1 MSELMEI
8 FMGKSLGG
16 TYILTGANL
25 CTSLLFSIGM
35 SGFVMIIY
43 RLCHDTLTYNRKFNM
58 TLLMLSCISTV
69 LLALIQNNPLLSLGV
84 LGSLSIC
91 RVRTNTKDPRD
102 LGFIFWAVAVGIS
115 SAVGAF
121 LTGAVSSGVLAC
133 VLLVLNKGIRKR
145 NARMV
150 IVRGENRQLDFVQ
163 ALLENAAGSTVQSKN
178 IFPDTF
184 ELVYELHV
192 KELEEEHLISV
203 ISSHEG
209 IHGVNVLAPETKVA

>member
-25 CTSLLFSIGM
+25 CTSLLFSVGM
-35 SGFVMIIY
+35 AGFVMIIY
-43 RLCHDTLTYNRKFNM
+43 RLCHDTLTYNRKFNI

-91 RVRTNTKDPRD
+91 RIRMNTKDPQD
-102 LGFIFWAVAVGIS
+102 LGFVFWALAVGIS

-121 LTGAVSSGVLAC
+121 LIGAVSSGVLGC
-133 VLLVLNKGIRKR
+133 VLLILNKTIRKR

-150 IVRGENRQLDFVQ
+150 IVRGDNKQLDFVQ

-178 IFPDTF
+178 VFPDTF
-184 ELVYELHV
+184 ELVYELRV
-192 KELEEEHLISV
+192 KEPEEEHLISML
-203 ISSHEG
+203 SSPEG

>member
-25 CTSLLFSIGM
+25 CTSLLFSVGM
-35 SGFVMIIY
+35 AGFVMIIY
-43 RLCHDTLTYNRKFNM
+43 RLCHDTLTYNRKFNI

-91 RVRTNTKDPRD
+91 RIRMNTKDPQD
-102 LGFIFWAVAVGIS
+102 LGFVFWALAVGIS

-121 LTGAVSSGVLAC
+121 LIGAVSSGVLGC
-133 VLLVLNKGIRKR
+133 VLLILNKTIRKR

-150 IVRGENRQLDFVQ
+150 IVRGDNKQLDFVQ

-178 IFPDTF
+178 VFPDTF
-184 ELVYELHV
+184 ELVYELRV
-192 KELEEEHLISV
+192 KEPEEEHLISML
-203 ISSHEG
+203 SSHEE

>member
-16 TYILTGANL
+16 TYVLTGANL
-25 CTSLLFSIGM
+25 CMSLLFSVGM
-35 SGFVMIIY
+35 TGVVMIIY
-43 RLCHDTLTYNRKFNM
+43 RLCHDTLTYNKRFNA
-58 TLLMLSCISTV
+58 TLMMLSCISTV

-102 LGFIFWAVAVGIS
+102 LGFIFWALAVGIS

-121 LTGAVSSGVLAC
+121 SIGMVSSGVLGC
-133 VLLVLNKGIRKR
+133 VLLILNRSIRKR

-163 ALLENAAGSTVQSKN
+163 ALLESAAGSTVQSKN
-178 IFPDTF
+178 VFPDTF
-184 ELVYELHV
+184 ELVYELRI
-192 KELEEEHLISV
+192 KEIEEEHLISV

-209 IHGVNVLAPETKVA
+209 IHGVNILAPDTKVV

>member
-1 MSELMEI
+1 MSELMEL

-35 SGFVMIIY
+35 AGFVMIIY
-43 RLCHDTLTYNRKFNM
+43 RLCHDALTYNKKFNI
-58 TLLMLSCISTV
+58 TLLMLACISTV

-91 RVRTNTKDPRD
+91 RIRTNTKDPRD
-102 LGFIFWAVAVGIS
+102 LGFVFWALAVGIS

-121 LTGAVSSGVLAC
+121 IIGAFSSGILGL
-133 VLLVLNKGIRKR
+133 VLLILNKNIRKR
-145 NARMV
+145 NTKMV
-150 IVRGENRQLDFVQ
+150 IVRGENKQLDFVQ
-163 ALLENAAGSTVQSKN
+163 AILENVAGSTVQSKN
-178 IFPDTF
+178 VFPDTF

-192 KELEEEHLISV
+192 KEMEEEHLISV
-203 ISSHEG
+203 IRSQEG
-209 IHGVNVLAPETKVA
+209 IHGVNILAPETKVA

>member
-16 TYILTGANL
+16 TYVLTGANL
-25 CTSLLFSIGM
+25 CMSLLFSVGM
-35 SGFVMIIY
+35 TGFVMIIY
-43 RLCHDTLTYNRKFNM
+43 RLCHDTLTYNKRFNA
-58 TLLMLSCISTV
+58 TLMMLSCISTV

-91 RVRTNTKDPRD
+91 RVRTNTKDPRA
-102 LGFIFWAVAVGIS
+102 LGFIFWALAVGIS

-121 LTGAVSSGVLAC
+121 SIGMVSSGVLGC
-133 VLLVLNKGIRKR
+133 VLLILNRSIRKR

-163 ALLENAAGSTVQSKN
+163 ALLESAAGSTVQSKN
-178 IFPDTF
+178 VFPDTF
-184 ELVYELHV
+184 ELVYELRI
-192 KELEEEHLISV
+192 KEIEEEHLISV

-209 IHGVNVLAPETKVA
+209 IHGVNILAPDTKVV

>member
-25 CTSLLFSIGM
+25 CTSLLFSVGM
-35 SGFVMIIY
+35 AGFVMIIY
-43 RLCHDTLTYNRKFNM
+43 RLCHDTLTYNRKFNI

-91 RVRTNTKDPRD
+91 RIRMNTKDPQD
-102 LGFIFWAVAVGIS
+102 LGFVFWALAVGIS

-121 LTGAVSSGVLAC
+121 LIGAVSSGVLGC
-133 VLLVLNKGIRKR
+133 VLLILNKTIRKR

-150 IVRGENRQLDFVQ
+150 IVRGDNKQLDFVQ

-178 IFPDTF
+178 VFPDTF
-184 ELVYELHV
+184 ELVYELRV
-192 KELEEEHLISV
+192 KEPEEEHLISML
-203 ISSHEG
+203 SSHEG
-209 IHGVNVLAPETKVA
+209 IHGVNVQAPETKVA